1 MSWIRRSADN
11 AGASHAHRPVSVI
24 MAAAGTVVLA
34 TVGGACGHANTASS
48 SPPTTT
54 LSTALPHVTAVS
66 PGMGAFI
73 GGTAVTITGSG
84 FTGATEVDFG
94 RVKATRMT
102 VDSDSEITATSPS
115 GASGRVDVIVVTP
128 KGTSAT
134 SPADEFI
141 YYMPLC
147 GWEA

>member
-1 MSWIRRSADN
+1 MGWIRRSADN

-24 MAAAGTVVLA
+24 IAAVGTVALA

-48 SPPTTT
+48 SPPPTTP
-54 LSTALPHVTAVS
+54 STALPHVTTVAPDV
-66 PGMGAFI
+66 GAAQ
-73 GGTAVTITGSG
+73 GGTTVTITGSG

-94 RVKATRMT
+94 RVRARRMT

-115 GASGRVDVIVVTP
+115 DGRGSADVTVVTP

-134 SPADEFI
+134 SLADQFF
-141 YYMPLC
+141 YYMPLL
-147 GWEA
+147 